1 MMKKFLF
8 GFFCFLSAQF
18 FSQELNKSFYL
29 LDGLDSSQIGLTDFE
44 ILRKELNIYHKAN
57 HDTIKALALLRI
69 AEESFD
75 ERIWSKYNDLLLKF
89 SREKQKQYVGNSEV
103 LRVLKRA
110 EGISINNIGYYYYN
124 YSSKSD
130 SALYYYEKGK
140 EILQSINSLNDLVI
154 SNANIANVYQNKG
167 KYAEAIELYNEVIG
181 LENKITNKTGVFSS
195 LNNIAN
201 IYVALGDT
209 VKAIQ
214 YLQKCLLL
222 AAKYKD
228 DNIKGHILHNLGL
241 LMAKKGKQ
249 TESIQA
255 LKASLYIREKIGDRR
270 GYLNTLIS
278 LASAMNLLNNP
289 SLSLSYLNKAK
300 DLLNE
305 IDNPNLNARYYQ
317 TLAETESNFLND
329 IPSSVANYKKAI
341 SIYESMK
348 NYVELDPVLKSFLA
362 VIGSDP
368 KYRNLRLESIEKIY
382 EIGKIISKEE
392 AKNYVLK
399 LQFNQDMQMKEAQFK
414 IEQALKDEQAKNEK
428 RIQQYISI
436 TFGFVLILVSVFSF
450 FIYKALK
457 LNKQNTAVIQH
468 QKTKVEHQNEL
479 LAEKQKEIIDSIN
492 YAKRIQDAYLP
503 PEKAF
508 NLLFEDSFVLFK
520 PKDIVSGDFYWFFCP
535 RNKNN
540 EFEDFIFFAVA
551 DCTGHGVP
559 GAIMS
564 VICCNA
570 LNEVVVNNK
579 IYETDEILNMVRN
592 IVKRNLKNNTEGS
605 QNDGMDIALGK
616 LNKRTLELSYSG
628 ANNPMLVINQNGIVE
643 LKADKQPVGNYAA
656 EKSFTKTILQVQ
668 KGDMI
673 YLSSDGFPDQFGGNT
688 TNGLGKKLKYAN
700 FKKLLL
706 THNQLEGKEQ
716 KQHLLDYFYNWKA
729 DMEQTDDVCVMGI
742 RT

>member
-1 MMKKFLF
+1 M
-8 GFFCFLSAQF
+8 
-18 FSQELNKSFYL
+18 E
-29 LDGLDSSQIGLTDFE
+29 GLDSAKITPADFHILKQELT
-44 ILRKELNIYHKAN
+44 IYHN
-57 HDTIKALALLRI
+57 STHDTTKALALLRI
-69 AEESFD
+69 AEDGFD
-75 ERIWSKYNDLLLKF
+75 EKIWSRYNILLLAF
-89 SREKQKQYVGNSEV
+89 SQEKQKKHNGKAFQV
-103 LRVLKRA
+103 LRRT
-110 EGISINNIGYYYYN
+110 EGVAINNIGYYYYN
-124 YSSKSD
+124 HTSKPD

-140 EILQSINSLNDLVI
+140 EILKDANSLNDLVI

-167 KYAEAIELYNEVIG
+167 RYAEAIELYNEVIA
-181 LENKITNKTGVFSS
+181 LENNITNKTGIFSS
-195 LNNIAN
+195 LNNLAN
-201 IYVALGDT
+201 IYVSIGDT
-209 VKAIQ
+209 AKSIE
-214 YLQKCLLL
+214 YLEKCLLL
-222 AAKYKD
+222 ALKYKN
-228 DNIKGHILHNLGL
+228 DNIKGHVLHNLGL
-241 LMAKKGKQ
+241 IFAKKGKSK
-249 TESIQA
+249 ESLQA
-255 LKASLYIREKIGDRR
+255 LKASLYLREKIGDKRA
-270 GYLNTLIS
+270 YVNNLIS
-278 LASAMNLLNNP
+278 LASAMNILNDP
-289 SLSLSYLNKAK
+289 QLALSYLAKAK
-300 DLLNE
+300 NLLNE
-305 IDNPNLNARYYQ
+305 IENPNVHARYYQ
-317 TLAETESNFLND
+317 TLGETQANFLNE
-329 IPSSVANYKKAI
+329 IELSVSNYQKAI
-341 SIYESMK
+341 IIYESTK
-348 NYVELDPVLKSFLA
+348 EFAELDKTLKSYLA
-362 VIGSDP
+362 VIGQNP
-368 KYRNLRLESIEKIY
+368 IYRKQRLESIEKIY
-382 EIGKIISKEE
+382 EINKLISKEE
-392 AKNYVLK
+392 AKNYMLK
-399 LQFNQDMQMKEAQFK
+399 LQFNKDMQQKESQFR
-414 IEQALKDEQAKNEK
+414 IEQALKDAQTKNEK
-428 RIQQYISI
+428 RVQQYITIAISL
-436 TFGFVLILVSVFSF
+436 VLFIVIIFSY

-457 LNKQNTAVIQH
+457 TNKEKTILINE
-468 QKTKVEHQNEL
+468 QKIKVEHQNEL

-508 NLLFEDSFVLFK
+508 NILFEDSFVLFK

-540 EFEDFIFFAVA
+540 GFEDFIFFAVA

-616 LNKRTLELSYSG
+616 LNKKTLELSYSG
-628 ANNPMLVINQNGIVE
+628 ANNPMLIINQNGLVE

-706 THNQLEGKEQ
+706 THNQLGGKEQ
-716 KQHLLDYFYNWKA
+716 KQHLLDYFNNWKA
-729 DMEQTDDVCVMGI
+729 EMEQTDDVCVMGI